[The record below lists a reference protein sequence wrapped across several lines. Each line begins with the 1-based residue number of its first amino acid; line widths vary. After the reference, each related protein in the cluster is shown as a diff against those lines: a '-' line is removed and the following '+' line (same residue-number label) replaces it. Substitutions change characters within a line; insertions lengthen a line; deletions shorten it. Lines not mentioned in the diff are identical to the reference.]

1 MHSVSARQESTLKVL
16 LIDDNADDLTAWS
29 SQLQRCAPQ
38 YFVLKADSVSS
49 ALERCKDQPID
60 CVVLDLDLPQSSGFE
75 LLFELV
81 PDRNQPKVPVI
92 ILTRLRNPA
101 LHQMTLDNGAQ
112 ACLVK
117 AFTSPQDLDA
127 AIQKAITTVSS
138 RDK

>member
-1 MHSVSARQESTLKVL
+1 MPSVSDRHESTLTVL
-16 LIDDNADDLTAWS
+16 IIDDNADDLTAWS
-29 SQLQRCAPQ
+29 GRLQRCAHQ
-38 YFVLKADSVSS
+38 YSILEADSVSS

-81 PDRNQPKVPVI
+81 PDRHHPKVPVI
-92 ILTRLRNPA
+92 ILDRLRNPA

-117 AFTSPQDLDA
+117 GLTSPEDLAA
-127 AIQKAITTVSS
+127 AIQKAIKTVSAQH
-138 RDK
+138 K